1 MVGRPYQRIDEVAHN
16 IMLEVDKRQDVCYYM
31 FMIKTPQNKNI
42 AQRFLYRLG
51 SGKKAMGFREANEA
65 SDPEV
70 RRQGVKRFAVIVGR
84 IALIAGV
91 AGGSFFAAAN
101 PLPNSVPRDT
111 TVTEFDK
118 IVKKSNKNPNALSVD
133 EKKVLSD
140 FEKISIQP
148 GETAWDMGLKY
159 YPNEDPRGS
168 SDRLIAQ
175 DDKNFKQGIGE
186 EGFNIGDQLIV
197 PKAPIE
203 K

>member
-31 FMIKTPQNKNI
+31 FMIKTPQNTNI
-42 AQRFLYRLG
+42 PQKILYN
-51 SGKKAMGFREANEA
+51 SGEKSMGFRKANEA
-65 SDPEV
+65 SDSEV
-70 RRQGVKRFAVIVGR
+70 RRAGFERFAKKAGAVAVIA
-84 IALIAGV
+84 IAAL
-91 AGGSFFAAAN
+91 GSLKAAES
-101 PLPNSVPRDT
+101 LTDVPRNEDT
-111 TVTEFDK
+111 TVKVFDK